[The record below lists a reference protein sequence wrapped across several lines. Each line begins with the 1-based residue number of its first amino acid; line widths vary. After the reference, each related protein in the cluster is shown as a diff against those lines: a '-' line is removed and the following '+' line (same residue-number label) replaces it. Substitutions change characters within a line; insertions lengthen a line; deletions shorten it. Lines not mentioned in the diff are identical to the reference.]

1 MGKSDLRK
9 CDILG
14 VLVNPVNINDA
25 VAAISDSI
33 LNKRRMYV
41 CVTGVH
47 GIMESQYRSAIKD
60 IHNKAGMV
68 TPDGMPLVWLSR
80 IRGFKNVGRVYG
92 PDLMLAVCKYS
103 LGKGFRHFFYG
114 GTPEIVNKLVNN
126 LRCFFPGIIVAGS
139 YCPPFRSLTEEE
151 ECEVISV
158 INNARS
164 DIVWIGLST
173 PKQEI
178 WMSRYSEKLNPTV
191 LIGVGAAF
199 DFHAGLKKQAPA
211 WMQRSGLEWFFR
223 LSSEPKRLWK
233 RYLVNNV
240 FFICLLIWQPVKL
253 LFSKKIKKSV

>member
-1 MGKSDLRK
+1 M
-9 CDILG
+9 
-14 VLVNPVNINDA
+14 
-25 VAAISDSI
+25 
-33 LNKRRMYV
+33 
-41 CVTGVH
+41 
-47 GIMESQYRSAIKD
+47 
-60 IHNKAGMV
+60 
-68 TPDGMPLVWLSR
+68 
-80 IRGFKNVGRVYG
+80 
-92 PDLMLAVCKYS
+92 
-103 LGKGFRHFFYG
+103 
-114 GTPEIVNKLVNN
+114 
-126 LRCFFPGIIVAGS
+126 
-139 YCPPFRSLTEEE
+139 
-151 ECEVISV
+151 ISV

-240 FFICLLIWQPVKL
+240 FFIRLLIWQPVKL